1 MVLGFLSDFG
11 LKDPYVGIVKAVVL
25 GINPAL
31 RIVDISHQVA
41 PQDVIGGSFVLGSAF
56 REFPSG
62 TVFLAIVDPDVGSQ
76 RTGLLAVTEHYTFL
90 APDNGLLSMVFRYSK
105 KVTCFSIE
113 NSHYF
118 RHPVSDTFH
127 GRDIFAPVAAHL
139 TLGVEPQSFGP
150 ACPDPVRLPWSEPV
164 ITEHY
169 IEGEVIYIDGFG
181 SLILNIAADLIQHR
195 GPVKKQFKA
204 DIKGME
210 LSLLSTYSDVAK
222 GKPIALIG
230 SSGFLEVAVNQGSAA
245 EVLDAGLVLVNRLL
259 FGKCLKFEV
268 LKVEELKVLF

>member
-1 MVLGFLSDFG
+1 MILAFLSDFG
-11 LKDPYVGIVKAVVL
+11 LKDPYAGIVKAVVL

-41 PQDVIGGSFVLGSAF
+41 PQNVIGGSFVLGSAF

-62 TVFLAIVDPDVGSQ
+62 TVFLAVVDPGVGSQ
-76 RTGLLAVTEHYTFL
+76 RIGLLAVTEHYTFL

-118 RHPVSDTFH
+118 RRPVSDTFH

-139 TLGVEPQSFGP
+139 SLGVEPHSFGP
-150 ACPDPVRLPWSEPV
+150 PCPDPVRLPWPEPV
-164 ITEHY
+164 IRDQY
-169 IEGEVIYIDGFG
+169 IKGEVIHVDGFG
-181 SLILNIAADLIQHR
+181 SLILNIPADLIQHR
-195 GPVKKQFKA
+195 EPVRKQFKVN
-204 DIKGME
+204 IKGME
-210 LSLLSTYSDVAK
+210 LSLLSTYSDAAK
-222 GKPIALIG
+222 GKPLALIG

-245 EVLDAGLVLVNRLL
+245 EMFSAGAGEPVVVQNKYGVSR
-259 FGKCLKFEV
+259 
-268 LKVEELKVLF
+268 

>member
-1 MVLGFLSDFG
+1 MILGFLSDFG

-25 GINPAL
+25 GSNPAL

-62 TVFLAIVDPDVGSQ
+62 TVFFAIVDPGVGSQ

-113 NSHYF
+113 NTHYF

-150 ACPDPVRLPWSEPV
+150 PCPDPVRLPWPEPV

-195 GPVKKQFKA
+195 GPVRKQFKA

-230 SSGFLEVAVNQGSAA
+230 SSGFLEVAINQGSAA
-245 EVLDAGLVLVNRLL
+245 EVLGAGIGEPVVVR
-259 FGKCLKFEV
+259 
-268 LKVEELKVLF
+268 KVPKV